1 MAKRKPKKPT
11 RAPKTQIAQA
21 APEQAANPAK
31 SALMREI
38 AVADPR
44 FGFGFGNFYTR
55 VNYNP
60 DDLIAKKGLK
70 IYSQMRNDEQ
80 IKAALL
86 TKKLGAIAAGWE
98 IIVDDENGD
107 SKLLDE
113 QKRFI
118 EFSFAEMEGTV
129 EKFLLNALTAL
140 DYGFSLTEPV
150 YKPLDYGEFKGK
162 IVLKALKVRRPE
174 QIEFETDQYGNLTEN
189 GVRQGNQELPANRF
203 AIYTYRKEFENF
215 YGTSDLREAYRCYS
229 DDTEILT
236 ESGWKPHATLSK
248 ADMVATLNPST
259 DRLEYHNPTRLYAY
273 PYRGKMFHQSGRF
286 IDLCVTPNHRMWA
299 AQLNSKSYGFI
310 EAQHVSRHVKYKRNA
325 EWVGSDIDT
334 FILPAVQFTQRC
346 KTGTGVYETV
356 VVREIPEKPIAMDA
370 WLRFLGVYIAEGS
383 CGRYGKKRQAAVCIT
398 QNEGKKFETI
408 KAWADDCGFT
418 YCVKT
423 DKRSAKRTIEITDL
437 RLQSYLSQLGKS
449 HDKFIPQEFK
459 RLSPRQLKIL
469 WQAMM
474 LGDGNGD
481 TYFTISKRLAD
492 DMSEVV
498 FKMGCA
504 ATVYSQTQD
513 TGFGVRTIWK
523 VSANT
528 RAIDGARVNE
538 HKDNREWLDYDGNV
552 YCLEVPNHIVYVR
565 RNGKA
570 CWSGNSW
577 FVKDN
582 LIKFMAMCMERY
594 GQPIPIATTQT
605 TLSDTDKAQLL
616 TILQNLQPRTALII
630 PSTITLDFASPG
642 EGAQAAF
649 EPIMKQLDQWISM
662 AILMPS
668 LIGAG
673 GGQQDV
679 GSNARAETEFDTFL
693 WVLEQLRKDLQEF
706 INDRIVKVLID
717 LNYEVEDGVYPQF
730 RFKELTHE
738 RKMAILDKYDKAMT
752 GKAITKTA
760 EDEEWY
766 RSMADFPELTE
777 GEVAAGTREAQERDL
792 KDQVDQAGKMAK
804 LAPKPVAKPFEH
816 REYHAEHDQQDHG
829 NRGGALVDKAL
840 KQGGFT
846 YNPIR
851 FKGRTPPKNG
861 FALSVAKNTEKV
873 VALDYQTRDEVKAQ
887 LKAYVRQHWDK
898 IKSEGNFLG
907 GWIDNG
913 KLYLDI
919 SNVVKDKNE
928 AIAKARKADQL
939 AIFDL
944 GKGETVQ
951 LKKAA

>member
-1 MAKRKPKKPT
+1 MAKRKPKKPG
-11 RAPKTQIAQA
+11 APKTQIAQA

-162 IVLKALKVRRPE
+162 IALKALKVRRPE
-174 QIEFETDQYGNLTEN
+174 QIEFETDQFGNLTEN

-215 YGTSDLREAYRCYS
+215 YGTSDLREAYR
-229 DDTEILT
+229 
-236 ESGWKPHATLSK
+236 P
-248 ADMVATLNPST
+248 
-259 DRLEYHNPTRLYAY
+259 
-273 PYRGKMFHQSGRF
+273 
-286 IDLCVTPNHRMWA
+286 
-299 AQLNSKSYGFI
+299 
-310 EAQHVSRHVKYKRNA
+310 
-325 EWVGSDIDT
+325 
-334 FILPAVQFTQRC
+334 
-346 KTGTGVYETV
+346 
-356 VVREIPEKPIAMDA
+356 
-370 WLRFLGVYIAEGS
+370 
-383 CGRYGKKRQAAVCIT
+383 
-398 QNEGKKFETI
+398 
-408 KAWADDCGFT
+408 
-418 YCVKT
+418 
-423 DKRSAKRTIEITDL
+423 
-437 RLQSYLSQLGKS
+437 
-449 HDKFIPQEFK
+449 
-459 RLSPRQLKIL
+459 
-469 WQAMM
+469 
-474 LGDGNGD
+474 
-481 TYFTISKRLAD
+481 
-492 DMSEVV
+492 
-498 FKMGCA
+498 
-504 ATVYSQTQD
+504 
-513 TGFGVRTIWK
+513 
-523 VSANT
+523 
-528 RAIDGARVNE
+528 
-538 HKDNREWLDYDGNV
+538 
-552 YCLEVPNHIVYVR
+552 
-565 RNGKA
+565 
-570 CWSGNSW
+570 W

-582 LIKFMAMCMERY
+582 LIKFMAMCMERF

-649 EPIMKQLDQWISM
+649 GPIMKQLDQWISM

-777 GEVAAGTREAQERDL
+777 GEVPAGTREAQERDL

-804 LAPKPVAKPFEH
+804 VAPKPVAKPFEH
-816 REYHAEHDQQDHG
+816 RDYHAEHDQQDHG

-873 VALDYQTRDEVKAQ
+873 VALDYRTRDEVKAQ

-939 AIFDL
+939 AVFDL
-944 GKGETVQ
+944 GRGETIQ